1 MAPTVL
7 SAQRCKTIFTV
18 AAVQGLA
25 STAMSRNIQ
34 QEKKKNEAIKNTHTQ
49 ARKHLII
56 DLGLKKGN

>member
-34 QEKKKNEAIKNTHTQ
+34 QEKKKEAIKNTHTQ